1 MKIKSFLA
9 IAACGLL
16 FAACQTND
24 GQSVATDHSN
34 AEKADSMLY
43 YFAQMNGAQYD
54 RDAQRDTTLAS
65 DEAKKAY
72 IMGVQTGLNAAKED
86 NDAYNR
92 GLNLGMQM
100 AMTFQQF
107 KKDYG
112 VELNKKVF
120 VKALSEALSHDSII
134 NSSDMQ
140 REFYRIMSEFNAQK
154 EERDTKAANE
164 NLSKAS
170 ETLKMKKIADNL
182 YGGVITPAEGE
193 QIKDG
198 DNVDASINVENIEGK
213 AINAPLPSKLKIGS
227 RSLPEPINT
236 ALKTMK
242 SGETGK
248 FATSAMSIFGPR
260 AAQMG
265 LQPSDV
271 VILTIKATVTPPE
284 EKK

>member
-1 MKIKSFLA
+1 
-9 IAACGLL
+9 
-16 FAACQTND
+16 
-24 GQSVATDHSN
+24 
-34 AEKADSMLY
+34 
-43 YFAQMNGAQYD
+43 
-54 RDAQRDTTLAS
+54 
-65 DEAKKAY
+65 
-72 IMGVQTGLNAAKED
+72 MGVQTGLNAAKED

-120 VKALSEALSHDSII
+120 VKALSEALSNDSII

-213 AINAPLPSKLKIGS
+213 AINAP
-227 RSLPEPINT
+227 SLQ
-236 ALKTMK
+236 
-242 SGETGK
+242 S
-248 FATSAMSIFGPR
+248 
-260 AAQMG
+260 
-265 LQPSDV
+265 
-271 VILTIKATVTPPE
+271 
-284 EKK
+284 

>member
-1 MKIKSFLA
+1 
-9 IAACGLL
+9 
-16 FAACQTND
+16 
-24 GQSVATDHSN
+24 
-34 AEKADSMLY
+34 
-43 YFAQMNGAQYD
+43 MNGAQYD

-120 VKALSEALSHDSII
+120 VKALSEALSNDSII

-170 ETLKMKKIADNL
+170 RL
-182 YGGVITPAEGE
+182 
-193 QIKDG
+193 
-198 DNVDASINVENIEGK
+198 
-213 AINAPLPSKLKIGS
+213 
-227 RSLPEPINT
+227 
-236 ALKTMK
+236 
-242 SGETGK
+242 
-248 FATSAMSIFGPR
+248 
-260 AAQMG
+260 
-265 LQPSDV
+265 
-271 VILTIKATVTPPE
+271 
-284 EKK
+284 

>member
-112 VELNKKVF
+112 VELNKKV
-120 VKALSEALSHDSII
+120 L
-134 NSSDMQ
+134 
-140 REFYRIMSEFNAQK
+140 
-154 EERDTKAANE
+154 
-164 NLSKAS
+164 
-170 ETLKMKKIADNL
+170 
-182 YGGVITPAEGE
+182 
-193 QIKDG
+193 
-198 DNVDASINVENIEGK
+198 
-213 AINAPLPSKLKIGS
+213 
-227 RSLPEPINT
+227 
-236 ALKTMK
+236 
-242 SGETGK
+242 
-248 FATSAMSIFGPR
+248 
-260 AAQMG
+260 
-265 LQPSDV
+265 
-271 VILTIKATVTPPE
+271 
-284 EKK
+284 

>member
-1 MKIKSFLA
+1 
-9 IAACGLL
+9 
-16 FAACQTND
+16 
-24 GQSVATDHSN
+24 
-34 AEKADSMLY
+34 
-43 YFAQMNGAQYD
+43 
-54 RDAQRDTTLAS
+54 
-65 DEAKKAY
+65 
-72 IMGVQTGLNAAKED
+72 
-86 NDAYNR
+86 
-92 GLNLGMQM
+92 
-100 AMTFQQF
+100 
-107 KKDYG
+107 
-112 VELNKKVF
+112 
-120 VKALSEALSHDSII
+120 
-134 NSSDMQ
+134 
-140 REFYRIMSEFNAQK
+140 
-154 EERDTKAANE
+154 
-164 NLSKAS
+164 
-170 ETLKMKKIADNL
+170 MKKIADNL
-182 YGGVITPAEGE
+182 YGGVITPTEGE